1 MMKFPLISVVPNN
14 LDTSH
19 FSFGAMVG
27 GGGGAWVVIGVSLPS
42 QAEGATEIKCLE
54 SDPKEPGQVQKLS
67 TDKKSTIFELSS

>member
-42 QAEGATEIKCLE
+42 QAEGATEIKCLLCF
-54 SDPKEPGQVQKLS
+54 QN
-67 TDKKSTIFELSS
+67 